1 MIQQC
6 CFFSIL
12 LFLLRQ
18 QKSLEEKKIMFR
30 RFQFITSSSPL
41 SLGLSSSLSS
51 AFRFQSSSVSLET
64 IQSQIKTVENAIV
77 EAQLKFNN
85 ATQQQLRNRQ
95 AFFPIGILTSTKN
108 KMAEF
113 DNIMSKLDNI
123 DKNKTKNDNSA
134 TITDENIDKHFP
146 LASVIGDWVESDLF
160 QSPNRE
166 LLLQD
171 PNSLCRWLI
180 SSSHLMIG
188 EDHVDWACE
197 ALWNHR
203 KDMRKKIDARLALRT
218 ITAFETWYVKESP
231 QCFGMIPLMNAVE
244 DAITASVVDKNAPQI
259 SAEEVVNVI
268 QILIALFRKRNK
280 GDRQLPVPFQLDE
293 ALAGIVRAMARKY
306 VFDDPLL
313 TPTYE
318 TFNTKWDKDRQV
330 SYLKKR
336 NQNFE
341 EWLAVIGRFFR
352 VGIRRFPLTLRPI
365 IDSIFLVTPEYKLEN
380 NKNDF
385 CYVQQWPV
393 FVFNKLQQPNH
404 GSSTAASSLTRQFID
419 SLDVVINEEGT
430 TTTANSSSSIENYW
444 NVLFSRPLLSM
455 IFMQIS
461 QWPLRDVQLVSSL
474 CVRFINNNN
483 GKNNNNKTLDTA
495 KQLLVTSLR
504 SSHSGFKKLVDSEK
518 KQSYQRG
525 PNGKSMM
532 NVESALCANLFLDL
546 TKNSISED
554 ILKTASVGLESSSS
568 SLHQVE
574 KRGNQIDVLEFPA
587 QLVSSR
593 FPHLRK

>member
-1 MIQQC
+1 
-6 CFFSIL
+6 
-12 LFLLRQ
+12 
-18 QKSLEEKKIMFR
+18 MFR
-30 RFQFITSSSPL
+30 RFQFIITSSLP
-41 SLGLSSSLSS
+41 SSS
-51 AFRFQSSSVSLET
+51 FRFHSSSSSVASLET
-64 IQSQIKTVENAIV
+64 IQSQIKTVENDIV

-85 ATQQQLRNRQ
+85 ANKNNNNSNSSSQRNHHQ
-95 AFFPIGILTSTKN
+95 HFFPIGILTSTKN

-113 DNIMSKLDNI
+113 DNIMSKLEDTTRTSTMGNE
-123 DKNKTKNDNSA
+123 KNNNNNVTTS
-134 TITDENIDKHFP
+134 ITDENLDKHFP

-197 ALWNHR
+197 ALWNH
-203 KDMRKKIDARLALRT
+203 KKEMRKKIDARLALRT

-231 QCFGMIPLMNAVE
+231 QCFGMVPLMNALE

-259 SAEEVVNVI
+259 SAEEVANVI
-268 QILIALFRKRNK
+268 QVLIALFRKRNK

-419 SLDVVINEEGT
+419 ALDVVINEEGT
-430 TTTANSSSSIENYW
+430 TTTTSSFSSSSSIERYW

-461 QWPLRDVQLVSSL
+461 HWPLRDIQLVSSL
-474 CVRFINNNN
+474 CVRFINNNHRIN
-483 GKNNNNKTLDTA
+483 NSNNNNSKTLDTA

-504 SSHSGFKKLVDSEK
+504 ASYSGFKKLVDSEK

-546 TKNSISED
+546 TKNSISEE
-554 ILKTASVGLESSSS
+554 ILKTASVGLDSPSSSS
-568 SLHQVE
+568 SSSQHHHLHQVE
-574 KRGNQIDVLEFPA
+574 KRGNQIDILEFPA